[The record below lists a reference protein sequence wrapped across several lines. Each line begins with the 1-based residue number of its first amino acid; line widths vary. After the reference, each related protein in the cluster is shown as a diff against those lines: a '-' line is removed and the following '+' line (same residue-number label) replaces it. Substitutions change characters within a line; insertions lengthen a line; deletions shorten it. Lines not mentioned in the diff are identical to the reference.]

1 MKHFVV
7 KFKYCVRLFED
18 ALSTAEVIVLNEMKI
33 TMNGNL
39 GNDLEGMVIV
49 YLMILPLHSPTET
62 GEYQ

>member
-1 MKHFVV
+1 
-7 KFKYCVRLFED
+7 
-18 ALSTAEVIVLNEMKI
+18 VLNEIKI
-33 TMNGNL
+33 TMNCNV